1 MQCKIAV
8 VCVLIM
14 AGTPLV
20 WANQTAKAAVDE
32 LAQPKVKTGMNA
44 IKPDI
49 NTMGW
54 IDKNHQ
60 GFQDWL
66 QNSAVNIDGWFGEN
80 QSTKPAKASLRVMM
94 DTTWN
99 KYDGIKIKPRVRGR
113 IKLPTLENRLS
124 LVFGDDSL
132 DYETR
137 DGALSDDR
145 KVMPNANDHRY
156 DRRETRES
164 NSSLA
169 LRWSKFRRNK
179 DIDIDLGVRSNDVY
193 IRAKAEKKWEMPHD
207 ITMRFEQMYRYGS
220 HTEHTAV
227 STLEFTQPQSGHS
240 DLVSRSQLHYT
251 HKGEENLYWHSSLF
265 QRHFVPVKH
274 GKSELNYGLY
284 VGGNI
289 QDKKVYLNTY
299 GPYVGY
305 RQPVWRPWLF
315 LQTDVSYY
323 NSKHDARSH
332 HASIFGRT
340 EVIF

>member
-8 VCVLIM
+8 VCMLIM
-14 AGTPLV
+14 AGTPVV
-20 WANQTAKAAVDE
+20 WANQTAKVAFDE

-44 IKPDI
+44 IKPDT

-54 IDKNHQ
+54 IDKKHQ

-66 QNSAVNIDGWFGEN
+66 QNSAVEIDGWFGEN

-145 KVMPNANDHRY
+145 TIIPNANDRRY
-156 DRRETRES
+156 DRRETREN

-193 IRAKAEKKWEMPHD
+193 IRAKAEKNGKCRMILRCVLSKCIVMAHIQNIP
-207 ITMRFEQMYRYGS
+207 
-220 HTEHTAV
+220 
-227 STLEFTQPQSGHS
+227 
-240 DLVSRSQLHYT
+240 
-251 HKGEENLYWHSSLF
+251 LF
-265 QRHFVPVKH
+265 QRLSSLSHNLSIVIWSVVASCIIPTKERRIFI
-274 GKSELNYGLY
+274 GTA
-284 VGGNI
+284 
-289 QDKKVYLNTY
+289 VY
-299 GPYVGY
+299 
-305 RQPVWRPWLF
+305 
-315 LQTDVSYY
+315 
-323 NSKHDARSH
+323 
-332 HASIFGRT
+332 FGA
-340 EVIF
+340 ILCLSNMANQS